1 MRLRI
6 KCNASHRHGQR
17 GSLTAQTARRTAGQ
31 MRCRRWQ
38 SNTSMHTIEPKW
50 LRRVLFEKEFKK
62 HFTEW
67 PYNSSTGRKV
77 GAVRAGHLPG
87 SGGKQPQIGN
97 CRSSLRNRKIVGT
110 PALAERSDH
119 PGSGDGRDLRFGQPR
134 GARETGLRPKSSV
147 SGCAPGGPGVRP
159 ESRGPRGAVRYVGGL
174 CMGPG
179 DNRKWCPFFVRRW
192 RLSDS
197 HAHRDNMD
205 CLESV
210 HVFALGT

>member
-1 MRLRI
+1 MRVRI

-38 SNTSMHTIEPKW
+38 SNTSMHKIDPKW
-50 LRRVLFEKEFKK
+50 LRRVLFENEFKK

-67 PYNSSTGRKV
+67 PYNSSTGRKS

-134 GARETGLRPKSSV
+134 GARETGLRPKSLV

-159 ESRGPRGAVRYVGGL
+159 ESRGPGVPGVR
-174 CMGPG
+174 CTMFSK
-179 DNRKWCPFFVRRW
+179 RAAC
-192 RLSDS
+192 
-197 HAHRDNMD
+197 MD
-205 CLESV
+205 CLECV

>member
-1 MRLRI
+1 MRVRI

-38 SNTSMHTIEPKW
+38 SNTSMHKIDPKW
-50 LRRVLFEKEFKK
+50 LRRVLFENEFKK

-67 PYNSSTGRKV
+67 PYNSSTGRKS

-159 ESRGPRGAVRYVGGL
+159 ESRGPGVPGVRCAMSAGYAWVRVIIESGAHFLCVVG
-174 CMGPG
+174 
-179 DNRKWCPFFVRRW
+179 
-192 RLSDS
+192 
-197 HAHRDNMD
+197 A
-205 CLESV
+205 
-210 HVFALGT
+210 

>member
-1 MRLRI
+1 
-6 KCNASHRHGQR
+6 
-17 GSLTAQTARRTAGQ
+17 
-31 MRCRRWQ
+31 MRCRRRQ
-38 SNTSMHTIEPKW
+38 SNTLMHKLEPKW
-50 LRRVLFEKEFKK
+50 LRRVLFEHELKK

-67 PYNSSTGRKV
+67 PYNSSTGRNI

-147 SGCAPGGPGVRP
+147 SGCAPGVPGSGRSPGV
-159 ESRGPRGAVRYVGGL
+159 
-174 CMGPG
+174 PG
-179 DNRKWCPFFVRRW
+179 SQGCGVLYRRAMHG
-192 RLSDS
+192 S
-197 HAHRDNMD
+197 
-205 CLESV
+205 
-210 HVFALGT
+210 G